1 MFRPPWTSRPR
12 RPLPGARGARPASRY
27 AGPAAWQLAGRAV
40 WTPRRAPT
48 PGAITHATLNRYGP
62 DTKAAVVLT
71 GANRLL
77 RDVTAAIA
85 SVCRSLADQ
94 DAAPEIRLAVWAGLV
109 LEAFRGQ
116 PALVA
121 AAVQAREIQR
131 ALTTPWGEYLELRG
145 LTTSA
150 RCEFGAAGIADRER
164 GRRSGREQPASA
176 DPIRADRQHPAAP
189 AAADP
194 GDRRAAAQPGGD
206 TRRHR
211 EPVVPSAAAGGAP
224 GARHHVGGRGPAR
237 ASAGA
242 ELRADR
248 IGGRALRRR
257 DSRHA
262 VDRGRTRGRG
272 SASTRYPGCCP
283 RWTRQNSA
291 CSPGARTWSARTRW
305 PTTCGST
312 TVSCSRS
319 RR

>member
-1 MFRPPWTSRPR
+1 MPRERPPGSWRAARCGR
-12 RPLPGARGARPASRY
+12 RDA
-27 AGPAAWQLAGRAV
+27 
-40 WTPRRAPT
+40 APT

-85 SVCRSLADQ
+85 SVCRSMADQ
-94 DAAPEIRLAVWAGLV
+94 GTAPEIRLAVWAGLV

-131 ALTTPWGEYLELRG
+131 ALTTPWGEYLWLRG
-145 LTTSA
+145 LAASA
-150 RCEFGAAGIADRER
+150 RCEFGAAGIADRD
-164 GRRSGREQPASA
+164 A
-176 DPIRADRQHPAAP
+176 DDAAAADSPHRPTRFELIDSHPAAA

-194 GDRRAAAQPGGD
+194 GDRRATAQPGGD

-224 GARHHVGGRGPAR
+224 GTRHHVGGRGPAR
-237 ASAGA
+237 PSAGA

-257 DSRHA
+257 GPRHA
-262 VDRGRTRGRG
+262 VDRGRRGIAGLPRPGIRAAVRGRH
-272 SASTRYPGCCP
+272 
-283 RWTRQNSA
+283 
-291 CSPGARTWSARTRW
+291 ARTRHAH
-305 PTTCGST
+305 PARARGQRARARELLA
-312 TVSCSRS
+312 VPRRS
-319 RR
+319 SARAAAGKGGYQAAV